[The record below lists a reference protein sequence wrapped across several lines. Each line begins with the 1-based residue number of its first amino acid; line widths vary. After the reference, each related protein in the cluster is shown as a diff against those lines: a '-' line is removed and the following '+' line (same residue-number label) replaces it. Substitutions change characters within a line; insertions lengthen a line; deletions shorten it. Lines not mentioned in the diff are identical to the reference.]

1 MGREQRRKEQK
12 KNKNLTKEKQEQL
25 DTSIKGS
32 TIIILTVVV
41 ILIIVAL
48 YFISAIFITK
58 EINISS
64 SDNKVSESETNEE
77 SNINNPASVS
87 NKILASNIFNQKE
100 DTYYVYFYDFNDE
113 DENVKT
119 IIDSK
124 SDLTIYRVD
133 TSSSLNQNYV
143 TKDSGNKNVDGIDN
157 LKVKNPTVLKINN
170 DKVVA
175 YYEGGK
181 SIIDNLSK

>member
-1 MGREQRRKEQK
+1 MVREQRRKEQK
-12 KNKNLTKEKQEQL
+12 KKKNLTKEKQEQL

-32 TIIILTVVV
+32 TIIILTIVV
-41 ILIIVAL
+41 ILIIIAL

-64 SDNKVSESETNEE
+64 SDNKTSEENSEEDNT
-77 SNINNPASVS
+77 NNPSSVS

-100 DTYYVYFYDFNDE
+100 DTYYVYFYDFSDE

-133 TSSSLNQNYV
+133 TESSLNQKYV
-143 TKDSGNKNVDGIDN
+143 TKDSGNKNVDKIDN
-157 LKVKNPTVLKINN
+157 LKVKNPTVLKISN